1 MAKQKIKDKVS
12 LERIIDE
19 FLKNDIPLSILTDKY
34 DLTYSQIQLLL
45 NRTRGFS
52 RQTDKI
58 ADILGDYNID
68 EYSDNYLAIP
78 HDILEKNPLK
88 NEEQIAL
95 FRRLDELKNLLSLN
109 VGRLNNSV
117 DIASLEAR
125 IASYDKG
132 QIKKIESFLQELSN
146 LEDRSID
153 NISFIMRRYGMT
165 STVVQDFSLVYN
177 QYLKDC
183 EELERL
189 KQEKIENETT
199 QKQVRAYEREYQSIR
214 DELVVRNMKLVNWCI
229 RNFFNN
235 IPLPKDEAQL
245 YGVEGLARAINGFD
259 CSLGYQFSTYAVVVI
274 ERNIKKYFK
283 ELYGMTWEDFTA
295 KELIRYYR
303 SLARE
308 YDSERVVD
316 ATPHELAGMDF
327 VNLSSKQI
335 SNYDAMLDAVIP
347 NADIYGLMESDL
359 VPTCKNEMPISFA
372 DYEAIDEYED
382 MISAVGSDN
391 TEEEIDLSFC
401 ADKIRKVLG
410 TLTADEEKV
419 LILRYGLD
427 DNRERTLEEIRK
439 ILNVS
444 KGRVRDIEIKAL
456 KKLRNPYRSRH
467 IRGFF

>member
-327 VNLSSKQI
+327 VNLSSKQYLSCI
-335 SNYDAMLDAVIP
+335 SAL
-347 NADIYGLMESDL
+347 L
-359 VPTCKNEMPISFA
+359 ISFTSHS
-372 DYEAIDEYED
+372 
-382 MISAVGSDN
+382 M
-391 TEEEIDLSFC
+391 LF
-401 ADKIRKVLG
+401 
-410 TLTADEEKV
+410 
-419 LILRYGLD
+419 
-427 DNRERTLEEIRK
+427 
-439 ILNVS
+439 ILNF
-444 KGRVRDIEIKAL
+444 IL
-456 KKLRNPYRSRH
+456 FPPKLCY
-467 IRGFF
+467 